1 MPCEANM
8 TAETRCAILDAVAAE
23 VRKRL
28 DVCPVLLA
36 VQVLSSV
43 VAVGLTQADIDEA
56 FRRAEAS

>member
-1 MPCEANM
+1 M